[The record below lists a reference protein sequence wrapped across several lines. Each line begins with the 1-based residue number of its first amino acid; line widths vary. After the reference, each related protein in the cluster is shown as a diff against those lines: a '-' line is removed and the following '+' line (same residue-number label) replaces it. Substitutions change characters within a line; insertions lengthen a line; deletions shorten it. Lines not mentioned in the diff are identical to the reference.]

1 MREIISPAILL
12 VLVLSFTACQNQ
24 DANKAQTN
32 QTAGRNANAASNQA
46 AGTASSKGL
55 KPPAPCGLLE
65 KSLQMKA
72 GEYKAIDETSY
83 YCQQTKLLVNY
94 SGFEY
99 RALGNSSEIKELYL
113 ALNLSTRNNEK
124 QNADLHKLLALAAAE
139 LLEAATVQKLP
150 DEVMTAI
157 LSDET
162 KEFTLPTDGANAGK
176 PQIKSISV
184 EHLTRNEAQ
193 QKASG
198 FQYVKHVTMKF

>member
-1 MREIISPAILL
+1 MKRIIPLA
-12 VLVLSFTACQNQ
+12 VLVVLALSVTACQNQ
-24 DANKAQTN
+24 EANRAQTN
-32 QTAGRNANAASNQA
+32 QTPANTNADSNGA

-83 YCQQTKLLVNY
+83 YCQQTKLFVNY

-99 RALGNSSEIKELYL
+99 RALGSSAEIKELYL
-113 ALNLSTRNNEK
+113 ALNLSTKNNEK
-124 QNADLHKLLALAAAE
+124 QNADLHRLLALAAAE
-139 LLEAATVQKLP
+139 LLEAGTGQKLP
-150 DEVMTAI
+150 DEVAAAI
-157 LSDET
+157 LSNET
-162 KEFTLPTDGANAGK
+162 KEFTLPSDSANADK
-176 PQIKSISV
+176 PRIKTISV
-184 EHLTRNEAQ
+184 EHIARSEAQ